1 MFRLDGRV
9 ALVTGAGSP
18 TGIGLAC
25 ARMLREAGARVAITS
40 TTDRIHERVRDL
52 GGDALGLVADLT
64 DEAAARD
71 LVASVASELG
81 PVDVLINNAGMV
93 QTGVDRPP
101 AGMLVDLPAAEFER
115 DLALNLMTAF
125 HVTRAVLPSMIERGH
140 GRIVNVSSVTGPLVT
155 NPAMVGYSAAKA
167 AMDGLTRA
175 AAIEVAASGIT
186 VNSVAPGWVRT
197 GSTLPEEDAAA
208 RNTPIG
214 RAGTPEE
221 IAAMCVFL
229 ATDEASY
236 VTGRSIVVDGG
247 NVLQEYKGPSDLW
260 Y

>member
-18 TGIGLAC
+18 TGIGFAC
-25 ARMLREAGARVAITS
+25 ARMLAGAGARVAVSS
-40 TTDRIHERVRDL
+40 TTDRIHDRAREL
-52 GGDALGLVADLT
+52 GGEASGFVADLT
-64 DEAAARD
+64 VEAQARD
-71 LVASVASELG
+71 LVAAASHALG
-81 PVDVLINNAGMV
+81 PIDVLINNAGMV
-93 QTGVDRPP
+93 QTGVERPP
-101 AGMLVDLPAAEFER
+101 AGLLVDVSAEEFER
-115 DLALNLMTAF
+115 DIALNLMTAF

-155 NPAMVGYSAAKA
+155 NPMMAGYSAGKS

-175 AAIEVAASGIT
+175 TAIEVARSGIT
-186 VNSVAPGWVRT
+186 VNSVAPGWVKT
-197 GSTLPEEDAAA
+197 GSTLPEERAAA
-208 RNTPIG
+208 ENTPIG
-214 RAGTPEE
+214 RAGSPEE
-221 IAAMCVFL
+221 IAAVCVFL
-229 ATDEASY
+229 AMDEASY